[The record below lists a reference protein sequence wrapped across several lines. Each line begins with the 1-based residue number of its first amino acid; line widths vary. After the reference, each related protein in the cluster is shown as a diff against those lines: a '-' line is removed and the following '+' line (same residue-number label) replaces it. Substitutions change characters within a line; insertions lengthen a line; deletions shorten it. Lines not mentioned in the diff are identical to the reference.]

1 MVASLTL
8 GTPHNGTPAADKI
21 GTRKL
26 VKETINRI
34 GRLSGGKDVD
44 IDLGFLNGD

>member
-1 MVASLTL
+1 MVQ
-8 GTPHNGTPAADKI
+8 DKI

-44 IDLGFLNGD
+44 IDLGFSMGIKTTTGTCIQK